1 MTAISWLD
9 IVLGLM
15 LVSAA
20 VSGWRRGLVSSIFS
34 LVGLILGA
42 YAGTRVAVWLVPTL
56 GLSSSTRPVLSI
68 ACVLLG
74 SAVGSTLIGFLGR
87 RLRKKLLW
95 KPLKAVD
102 SAGGVVMDVA
112 WLCLILWIL
121 GSALAVIPG
130 SVSREV
136 RASRVLQTV
145 DVAIGRVSD
154 GAAGAI
160 TRNVTDEIVGR
171 LVDLLDNAGAPRAFF
186 ALGGFSPANLPP
198 VDSTVAR
205 DPQVRAAALSV
216 VRVSGNAVGC
226 DAGVTGTGFVFAR
239 NRVMTNAHVVA
250 GMRQVLVS
258 VSGGRT
264 RTGHVV
270 YFDSRTDVAIVKVDG
285 LRLTPLAFAKN
296 PHRGESTVA
305 LGFPGGGPL
314 KYIPARVNDLV
325 NARGSDIYGTASVQR
340 QIVVLQAKIRRGD
353 SGGPLVDEGGRVRAL
368 VFATS
373 VQDPDIGYA
382 ISVDQLAAARGSKNT
397 DPVNT
402 GRCTTHD

>member
-1 MTAISWLD
+1 MSGIGWLD
-9 IVLGLM
+9 IVLALV

-20 VSGWRRGLVSSIFS
+20 VSGWRRGLLSSIFS
-34 LVGLILGA
+34 LVGLLAGA

-56 GLSSSTRPVLSI
+56 GLSSSTRPVISI
-68 ACVLLG
+68 ACVLIG

-87 RLRKKLLW
+87 RLRKRLLW
-95 KPLKAVD
+95 APLKTID
-102 SAGGVVMDVA
+102 SAGGVVADVA
-112 WLCLILWIL
+112 WLCLILWIF

-136 RASRVLQTV
+136 RASRVLQTI
-145 DVAIGRVSD
+145 DSGIARVSD

-198 VDSTVAR
+198 VDSAVSR
-205 DPQVRAAALSV
+205 DPDVRAAAASV

-226 DAGVTGTGFVFAR
+226 DSGVTGTGFVFAK
-239 NRVMTNAHVVA
+239 NQVMTNAHVVA
-250 GMRQVLVS
+250 GMRQVLIS
-258 VSGGRT
+258 VPGGRT

-270 YFDSRTDVAIVKVDG
+270 YFDSRTDVAVVHIDKLG
-285 LRLTPLAFAKN
+285 LRPLEFAGN
-296 PHRGESTVA
+296 PHRGDSTVA
-305 LGFPGGGPL
+305 IGFPGGGSL
-314 KYIPARVNDLV
+314 AYIPARVNDVV
-325 NARGSDIYGTASVQR
+325 NARGSDIYGTSSVQR
-340 QIVVLQAKIRRGD
+340 QIVVLQAKVRRGD
-353 SGGPLVDEGGRVRAL
+353 SGGPLVDPAGKVRAL

-382 ISVDQLAAARGSKNT
+382 ISATALAQARAAAAS

-402 GRCTTHD
+402 GRCTTRE